1 VKLSRRSFFVAA
13 AALGGA
19 ASLAIGKIATPGQK
33 SKQGTKG
40 VRGEVSAHARKYY
53 RTAKI

>member
-1 VKLSRRSFFVAA
+1 MKLSRRSFFVAA

-19 ASLAIGKIATPGQK
+19 ATLAAGKIAKPRPE
-33 SKQGTKG
+33 SKPGTKG
-40 VRGEVSAHARKYY
+40 AGDGVSAHARKYY

>member
-1 VKLSRRSFFVAA
+1 MKLSRRNFFVAA

-19 ASLAIGKIATPGQK
+19 ASLAAGKIAKPRPE
-33 SKQGTKG
+33 SKPGTKG
-40 VRGEVSAHARKYY
+40 AGDGVSAHACKYY

>member
-1 VKLSRRSFFVAA
+1 MKLSRRSFFVAA

-19 ASLAIGKIATPGQK
+19 ASLAAGKIAKPRSD
-33 SKQGTKG
+33 SKRGTKG
-40 VRGEVSAHARKYY
+40 AGDEVSAHARKYY

>member
-1 VKLSRRSFFVAA
+1 MKLSRRSFFAAA

-19 ASLAIGKIATPGQK
+19 ASLAVGKIAKPRPE
-33 SKQGTKG
+33 SKPGTKG
-40 VRGEVSAHARKYY
+40 AGGGVSAHARKYY